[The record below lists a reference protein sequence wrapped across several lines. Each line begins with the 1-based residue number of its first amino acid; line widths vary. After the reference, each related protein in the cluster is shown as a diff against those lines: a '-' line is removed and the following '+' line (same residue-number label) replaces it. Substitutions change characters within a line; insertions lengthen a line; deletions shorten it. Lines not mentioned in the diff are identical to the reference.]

1 MVHTLKKNRL
11 FLLCNI
17 LIDNQGNITYFM
29 SYSLYG
35 YMKIN
40 PMTYV
45 NINNKTK
52 VKIVEIFF
60 LRNSMTCVIS
70 FFFFLAMPSSFKP
83 TWTSKGFILMFI
95 NHTLK
100 QCLLENDNSYINVHV
115 EFFWGYKI
123 WCFCN
128 IRNSCIINL
137 YIEVRGK

>member
-52 VKIVEIFF
+52 VKIVDFF
-60 LRNSMTCVIS
+60 FYVIRWRAL
-70 FFFFLAMPSSFKP
+70 FNFIIYFFLAMPSSFKP

-115 EFFWGYKI
+115 EFFLGI
-123 WCFCN
+123 QDMMF
-128 IRNSCIINL
+128 L
-137 YIEVRGK
+137 